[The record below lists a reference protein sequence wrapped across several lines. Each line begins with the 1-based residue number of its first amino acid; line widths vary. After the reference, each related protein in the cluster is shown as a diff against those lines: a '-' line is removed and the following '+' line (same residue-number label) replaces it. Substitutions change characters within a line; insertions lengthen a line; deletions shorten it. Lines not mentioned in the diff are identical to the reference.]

1 MTAVNRLRLTLTH
14 RRTVLA
20 ALLLSLFVAFL
31 LGGILT
37 RGGDPSLEF
46 NAPASLP
53 SSNGLVDQTPLRT
66 ARALAVT
73 AAVPQEQQYAQQA
86 LQLSDS
92 EVDQAFA
99 AALRNATEHAGPLT
113 GQALKISQRI
123 AALNIRVH
131 AEQLTVA
138 ARTHST
144 GTAAS
149 QQASDSSVALDTDP
163 QLQLAQAQL
172 ALDSDE
178 LDELHQTLVR
188 LGGDRHAVIQE
199 ALDEHE
205 GVHRLA
211 PSVGSQTAE
220 LESTAALV
228 SLPGKLR
235 ALKSLGDRLEALS
248 AAQHEANALAATL
261 LAQRDALAHATDEA
275 GRENG
280 TGAAAASTPQGAISQ
295 DPLPGE
301 ALAHMHALA
310 SDRQSITQLERR
322 IRDERGL
329 AEVYGAWKALV
340 ISQQRTLHHRILRV
354 LAAIVFVLLLVFVLD
369 GFLRTFFGRH
379 SVDRKRT
386 HRMRFLLSFGL
397 QLVGALVILLF
408 IFGAPRQ
415 TPTII
420 GLATAGFTVVMK
432 DFIVAFFGWFVLM
445 GRNGVHVGD
454 WVEINGVGGEVIDIG
469 MLRTTLL
476 ETGNWAESG
485 RPTGRRV
492 AFMNSYAIE
501 GHFFNFSTSGQ
512 WMWEELRI
520 ALPADNNAYAAAE
533 AIRTVV
539 TDATRQQTQEAE
551 AEWAHATRQ
560 TGATGFSAQPT
571 IDLRPGGGI
580 EIVIRYITRAQD
592 RHNMRSL
599 VYSRVFEILH
609 GPAEIPESMLAGA
622 SNR

>member
-1 MTAVNRLRLTLTH
+1 MTAKNRLRLTFNH
-14 RRTVLA
+14 RRTLVA

-31 LGGILT
+31 VGGILT

-46 NAPASLP
+46 NTPASLP

-66 ARALAVT
+66 ARALAAA
-73 AAVPQEQQYAQQA
+73 AAVPQEQQYAQEA

-99 AALRNATEHAGPLT
+99 AALRNATEHAAPLT
-113 GQALKISQRI
+113 GQALKVSQRI
-123 AALNIRVH
+123 AALNARVH
-131 AEQLTVA
+131 AEQLAVA
-138 ARTHST
+138 VRSRST
-144 GTAAS
+144 GIASPQEGPSTSAA
-149 QQASDSSVALDTDP
+149 AGDTDP
-163 QLQLAQAQL
+163 QLQLDRAQL

-178 LDELHQTLVR
+178 LDELHQTLLR
-188 LGGDRHAVIQE
+188 LGGDRHAMIQQ

-205 GVHRLA
+205 AVHKQA
-211 PSVGSQTAE
+211 PPANSQTAQ

-235 ALKSLGDRLEALS
+235 ALQSLRDRQRALNTAQREAT
-248 AAQHEANALAATL
+248 ALAATL
-261 LAQRDALAHATDEA
+261 MAQRDALAHATEQA
-275 GRENG
+275 GGENAG
-280 TGAAAASTPQGAISQ
+280 STVASPQLLPSPTGA
-295 DPLPGE
+295 LPGGT
-301 ALAHMHALA
+301 LAHMHALA
-310 SDRQSITQLERR
+310 SDRQSMAQLERR

-329 AEVYGAWKALV
+329 AEVYGTWSAFV
-340 ISQQRTLHHRILRV
+340 VSQQRTLHHRILRV
-354 LAAIVFVLLLVFVLD
+354 LAAIVFVLLLLFLLD
-369 GFLRTFFGRH
+369 AFLRTFFGRH
-379 SVDRKRT
+379 NLDWKRA

-397 QLVGALVILLF
+397 QFVGALVILLL

-454 WVEINGVGGEVIDIG
+454 WVEINGVGGEVVDIG

-501 GHFFNFSTSGQ
+501 GHFFNFSTTGQ

-520 ALPADNNAYAAAE
+520 SLPADNNAYAKAE
-533 AIRTVV
+533 AIRDVV
-539 TDATRQQTQEAE
+539 VDATREQTKEAE

-560 TGATGFSAQPT
+560 TNAAGFSAQPT
-571 IDLRPGGGI
+571 IDMRPGGGI
-580 EIVIRYITRAQD
+580 ELIIRYITRAQD
-592 RHNMRSL
+592 RHQMRSL
-599 VYSRVFEILH
+599 LYPRILAVLH
-609 GPAEIPESMLAGA
+609 GRAEIQESVLAAA
-622 SNR
+622 SN